1 MVINEKICFLFHN
14 SVQKYENNL
23 IHKWKIQKKSKIG
36 ALRKG

>member
-1 MVINEKICFLFHN
+1 MIINEKTSFLFQN

-36 ALRKG
+36 DSKKG

>member
-1 MVINEKICFLFHN
+1 MIINVKTCFLFQK

-36 ALRKG
+36 ASRRG

>member
-1 MVINEKICFLFHN
+1 MIINVKTCFLFHN